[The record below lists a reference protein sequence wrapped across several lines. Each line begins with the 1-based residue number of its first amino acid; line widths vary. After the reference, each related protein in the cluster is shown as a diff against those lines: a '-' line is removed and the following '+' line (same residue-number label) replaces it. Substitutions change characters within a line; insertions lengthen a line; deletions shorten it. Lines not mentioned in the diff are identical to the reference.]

1 MNSRFFQETAEVL
14 VNERIARNVYLM
26 RLHAPG
32 IARSCR
38 PAQFVQVLTDA
49 GRTPYLRRP
58 FSALRVDAEAGWLEI
73 VYDAIGEGT
82 RRMAAATAG
91 RHLDLLGPLG
101 QAFVPPDT
109 DRLLLVAGGVGLV
122 PLAFSAWF
130 YKERRAEMVLLM
142 GAASK
147 ARMPEMDRVIPADLC
162 RRLATDDG
170 SLGHRGPVTDLIP
183 ALVRPGE
190 TQVLACGPHP
200 MMARVAGIAAEHGLP
215 CFASLENHMA
225 CGFGACVGCVVEYRE
240 ADREDHRYRR
250 VCIEGPVVDAH
261 AIVW

>member
-1 MNSRFFQETAEVL
+1 MNSRFFQENAEVL

-26 RLHAPG
+26 RLRAPG

-82 RRMAAATAG
+82 RRMAAAPAG
-91 RHLDLLGPLG
+91 RYLDLLGPLG
-101 QAFVPPDT
+101 QAFVPPDAG
-109 DRLLLVAGGVGLV
+109 RLLLVAGGVGLV

-130 YKERRAEMVLLM
+130 YKERRAEMVFLM
-142 GAASK
+142 GAACK

-183 ALVRPGE
+183 AHVRPGE
-190 TQVLACGPHP
+190 TRILACGPHP
-200 MMARVAGIAAEHGLP
+200 MMARVAEIAAEHRLP

>member
-1 MNSRFFQETAEVL
+1 MIPHFTQENAEVL

-26 RLHAPG
+26 RLRAPR
-32 IARSCR
+32 IARACR
-38 PAQFVQVLTDA
+38 PAQFVQIRA
-49 GRTPYLRRP
+49 GAGPAPFLRRP
-58 FSALRVDAEAGWLEI
+58 FSALRVDPDAGWLDI

-82 RRMAAATAG
+82 RRMAGSAAG
-91 RHLDLLGPLG
+91 QNLDIIGPLG
-101 QAFVPPDT
+101 RPFEPARNGRV
-109 DRLLLVAGGVGLV
+109 LLVAGGVGLV
-122 PLAFSAWF
+122 PLAYMAWF
-130 YKERRAEMVLLM
+130 HKERRAEMVFLM

-147 ARMPEMDRVIPADLC
+147 ARMPDLDRVIPADLC

-183 ALVRPGE
+183 EQVLQDG
-190 TQVLACGPHP
+190 TQVITCGPHA
-200 MMARVAGIAAEHGLP
+200 MMTRVARIAAGYRLP

-250 VCIEGPVVDAH
+250 VCVDGPVVDAH
-261 AIVW
+261 AIIW